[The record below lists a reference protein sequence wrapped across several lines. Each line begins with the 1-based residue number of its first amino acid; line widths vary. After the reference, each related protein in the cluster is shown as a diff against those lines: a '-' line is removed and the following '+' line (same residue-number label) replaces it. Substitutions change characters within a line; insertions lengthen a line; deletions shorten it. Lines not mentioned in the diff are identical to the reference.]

1 MISTIVN
8 MTNTDFQV
16 VIRRNDQCGK
26 QRGYKVRKVKDF
38 WVSFIPKY
46 VSNYIF
52 LSIYYFTSLVPVPR
66 KIRDQNYKSNIVQL
80 RNMHWDVWTVRSAYI
95 ENQNEWSNI
104 MFGAGKHHNMRRSG
118 CEVIATFNVLKALT
132 GTGSPESMA
141 ELIRE
146 YEVRGA
152 ALRGEFGVSPRA
164 IEVYFREHGF
174 RVATTDKTDDTSLNM
189 VDRQCQVLIATVY
202 NDGNDITKQV
212 HTVCITKDSGQGYVL
227 HNTYCKDKNGTYV
240 ASAPYATLTDAV
252 NHISRYG
259 AKLIYLIGI
268 VGAIC
273 E

>member
-1 MISTIVN
+1 MISMIVN

-16 VIRRNDQCGK
+16 VIRRNDQYGK

-46 VSNYIF
+46 VSNHIF

-80 RNMHWDVWTVRSAYI
+80 RNMHWDAWTVRFAYI

-104 MFGAGKHHNMRRSG
+104 MFGAGKHHNMRHSG

-146 YEVRGA
+146 YETRGA
-152 ALRGEFGVSPRA
+152 ALKGELGVSPRA
-164 IEVYFREHGF
+164 IEAYFRRQGF
-174 RVATTDKTDDTSLNM
+174 QVTATDKGDGASLET
-189 VDRQCQVLIATVY
+189 VDRQSQVLIAVAY
-202 NDGNDITKQV
+202 NNANDITQQV
-212 HTVCITKDSGQGYVL
+212 HTICITKEEGKGYIL
-227 HNTYCKDKNGTYV
+227 HNAYRRDKNGKYI
-240 ASAPYATLTDAV
+240 ASAPYATLSDAV
-252 NHISRYG
+252 SNMSKNEV
-259 AKLIYLIGI
+259 KLIYLIGI
-268 VGAIC
+268 AGSV
-273 E
+273 